1 MRVEN
6 ERYGDRSRWR
16 YLGPAAR
23 LAIRELLR
31 YSNHVTIEQRLPVT
45 AARAAARFS
54 KSLELALGDVNL
66 SLPQYRLLSF
76 LSRRAER
83 ATALA
88 LSLDVSPPSLTALVD
103 GCVARGLVERVTS
116 PEDRRRVLHLITDD
130 GKALLAD
137 ADVVDAERLAATLS
151 NVAPAKARK
160 ITEGLEL
167 LWEALEEAV
176 ARRDAESAAAA
187 AAPAAPR
194 QPEAAAR
201 T

>member
-1 MRVEN
+1 M
-6 ERYGDRSRWR
+6 GGAGSRTNVT
-16 YLGPAAR
+16 AAR
-23 LAIRELLR
+23 PELAIPQLLR
-31 YSNHVTIEQRLPVT
+31 YSNHVTIEQSLPVT

-88 LSLDVSPPSLTALVD
+88 ISLDVSPPSLTALVD

-116 PEDRRRVLHLITDD
+116 PEDRRRVLHLITEQ

-137 ADVVDAERLAATLS
+137 ADVVVAERLAATLS
-151 NVAPAKARK
+151 NVPPAKARK

-176 ARRDAESAAAA
+176 ARKDAETAATAA
-187 AAPAAPR
+187 VPKPVAT
-194 QPEAAAR
+194 AR
-201 T
+201 A